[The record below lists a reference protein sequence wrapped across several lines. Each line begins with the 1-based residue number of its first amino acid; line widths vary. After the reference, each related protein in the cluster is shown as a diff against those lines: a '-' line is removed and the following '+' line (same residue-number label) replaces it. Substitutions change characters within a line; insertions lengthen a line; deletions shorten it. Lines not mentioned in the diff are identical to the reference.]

1 MTWATPKTNWQVGD
15 VIGDDD
21 LNRIEGNLAET
32 GPAKV
37 QAAGDLVVGAGANA
51 LQRLAVGSEGAV
63 LVVSG
68 GLPAW
73 GSVSSDEF
81 LTMWGW

>member
-1 MTWATPKTNWQVGD
+1 MTWLTPKTNWQAGD
-15 VIGDDD
+15 VIGDGD
-21 LNRIEGNLAET
+21 LNRIEADLAET
-32 GPAKV
+32 APAKV

-51 LQRLAVGSEGAV
+51 LQRLPAGSEGAV

-73 GSVSSDEF
+73 GSVSPDEF
-81 LTMWGW
+81 LAMWGW